1 MFLKHLPRFPNST
14 PTLSLNLLFFGHSIF
29 QVLHTPNF
37 HLRTLA
43 FAIPLSSSIF
53 WWYISLC
60 NPHFSAL
67 SFDVT
72 LWVVFPGYPF
82 LQLNTYVILCFP
94 GGAGG
99 KEPTCQCRRHKKHEF
114 NPWVRKIPWRKAWH
128 PTLVFLPG
136 ESHGQR
142 SLVG

>member
-1 MFLKHLPRFPNST
+1 MFPKHLPRLPNST
-14 PTLSLNLLFFGHSIF
+14 RTLSLNCFVLVTLFFRS
-29 QVLHTPNF
+29 LHTPNF

-43 FAIPLSSSIF
+43 PAIPLSSSIF

-60 NPHFSAL
+60 NPHFSAF

-94 GGAGG
+94 VGASG
-99 KEPTCQCRRHKKHEF
+99 KEPTCQFRRHKKHEF
-114 NPWVRKIPWRKAWH
+114 NPWLRKIPWRKVWQ